1 MNEKFVRQQCYFNGI
16 FKNNYFIM
24 KNTEPIEAVLALA
37 KKKNCP
43 EEKKLNREA
52 GKQINS

>member
-1 MNEKFVRQQCYFNGI
+1 
-16 FKNNYFIM
+16 M

-37 KKKNCP
+37 KKKKNCP